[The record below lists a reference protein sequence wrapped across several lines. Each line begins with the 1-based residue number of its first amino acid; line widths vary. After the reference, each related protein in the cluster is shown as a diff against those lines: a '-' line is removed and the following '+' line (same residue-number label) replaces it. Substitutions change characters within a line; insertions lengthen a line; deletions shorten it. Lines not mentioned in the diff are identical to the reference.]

1 MCVWFNKEVKAIE
14 KKKIQFA
21 VQGRWLAYISIQ
33 LKITKLSSGNP
44 AAKKLYKHS
53 HGAEAVTLKNT
64 VFSTQQLT
72 RQLEKFSIQTSICCV
87 PSHFHI
93 HTLMVHV
100 IIKISLI
107 HKKTLS
113 PSVFAASYF
122 GDSYCRIDA
131 IQDLSSF
138 QVSLQF
144 KTGRRSGL
152 LLLAAGHRDYLSL
165 ELYNGR
171 LQVRC
176 ILGSNLSRVDYKLFD
191 HQLPFMWPH

>member
-1 MCVWFNKEVKAIE
+1 MHVWFKSNSESNRE
-14 KKKIQFA
+14 KKSNFQSRA
-21 VQGRWLAYISIQ
+21 SGYISIQ
-33 LKITKLSSGNP
+33 PDITTLSSGNP
-44 AAKKLYKHS
+44 AVKLLYKHS
-53 HGAEAVTLKNT
+53 HGAEAGTLQNS

-87 PSHFHI
+87 SSHFHI

-100 IIKISLI
+100 IIKIFLV
-107 HKKTLS
+107 KKKKLS

-144 KTGRRSGL
+144 KTSRRSGL

-171 LQVRC
+171 LQVRY
-176 ILGSNLSRVDYKLFD
+176 ILGSNPSRG
-191 HQLPFMWPH
+191 QLTFRSATAAHVLISPH